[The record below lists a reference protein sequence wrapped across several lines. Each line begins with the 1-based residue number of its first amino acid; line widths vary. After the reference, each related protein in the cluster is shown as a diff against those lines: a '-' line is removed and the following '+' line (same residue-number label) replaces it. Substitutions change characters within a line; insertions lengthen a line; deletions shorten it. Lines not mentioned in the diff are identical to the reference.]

1 MIKFLQST
9 FFFLLLI
16 SLTNAQD
23 YKQVKIYL
31 EKPSQ
36 VSQLFEAGMQFDHFT
51 TTKDHAIITFIDEND
66 YQVLQTSGFTFD
78 VLIDNWKEY
87 YNQRHQLTEE
97 EKQQFIQQSE
107 QQYSVSGFGFG
118 SMGGFYTLAE
128 VGAQLDSMF
137 ANYPNLITQKVS
149 LGNSIEGR
157 PIWMV
162 KISDNPN
169 VNESEPQVLYTALI
183 HAREPESM
191 EQMIYFMYYLLENY
205 GTDPEATYLV
215 NNRELY
221 FVPVINP
228 DGYEYNHM
236 MAPNGGYM
244 WRKNKRDNNGNGTF
258 QESYDGVDLNR
269 NYGPHAYWNAP
280 NGGSSTDPSSETYR
294 GTIEFSEPETQAI
307 RDFLATKNFNN
318 ALNYHTYG
326 NYLIFP
332 YGALSHE
339 TADSLTF
346 REFASDM
353 TGYNGYTYGTDLQT
367 VGYSTRGNSDD
378 YYYDGDV
385 IATNGNILAMT
396 PEVGATGFWPSQSE
410 IFPLAQ
416 ENLRPN
422 LYYAWVGGEY
432 VSLENANFTQPYF
445 NPGDEVSFLPSF
457 KNKGLADGSNIHVDL
472 NSLSG
477 FATITNGSAV
487 ISSIAARSSVTLST
501 PFSFTIASNTPAEE
515 VIGLQFVIS
524 DGTTVMRI
532 DTLNIIVGTP
542 EVIWTDTTGDPGS
555 LWTIT
560 KTPSNSQQWEATNLT
575 YYTPPVSFTESKI
588 GNYVDNA
595 TVTMTLTSAID
606 LSGYSNP
613 RLVFWTKYD
622 IESNW
627 DYGQVSVSTNN
638 GSSWTPLEGEYT
650 EPGVGSF
657 QPNGQPLY
665 DGARL
670 NWVREEMPLS
680 GHTSPNVKFRFQ
692 LRSDGNVTRDGWYLD
707 DIGVIVYTIVPVE
720 LTSFAATQ
728 NNENVSVTWS
738 TATEVNNR
746 GFEIQRSNST
756 NNSRERNWETIGYLD
771 GAGTSTESHFYS
783 FTDHSPING
792 KSFYRLKQ
800 IDFDGTTKFY
810 TEAEVSFIL
819 VKDFALEQNYPNPFN
834 PNTSITYSI
843 PVSGYVN
850 LTVYNLLG
858 SEVAVLVDG
867 YVEAGIHSVEFSSD
881 KVGKNIGSGIYIY
894 TMKSGS
900 FVQTR
905 KMVLLK

>member
-1 MIKFLQST
+1 MMKYLQLIF
-9 FFFLLLI
+9 FFFLFF
-16 SLTNAQD
+16 SLTNAQN

-31 EKPSQ
+31 ENPSQ

-51 TTKDHAIITFIDEND
+51 ATKDHAIITFIDEND
-66 YQVLQTSGFTFD
+66 YQVLQKSGFTFEI
-78 VLIDNWKEY
+78 LIANWKEY

-97 EKQQFIQQSE
+97 EKQHFIQQSE

-137 ANYPNLITQKVS
+137 VNYPNLITQKVS
-149 LGNSIEGR
+149 LGSSVEGR
-157 PIWMV
+157 PVWMV
-162 KISDNPN
+162 KISDNPT
-169 VNESEPQVLYTALI
+169 VNETEPQVLYTALI

-191 EQMIYFMYYLLENY
+191 EQLIYFMYYLLENY

-228 DGYEYNHM
+228 DGYEYNHQTD
-236 MAPNGGYM
+236 PNGGGF
-244 WRKNKRDNNGNGTF
+244 WRKNRRNNGGSF
-258 QESYDGVDLNR
+258 GVDLNR
-269 NYGPHAYWNAP
+269 NYGPMAYWNAP
-280 NGGSSTDPSSETYR
+280 NGGSSTNPNDETYR
-294 GTIEFSEPETQAI
+294 GTAPFSEPETQAI

-326 NYLIFP
+326 DYLIFP

-339 TADSLTF
+339 TADSTTF

-353 TGYNGYTYGTDLQT
+353 TAYNGYTYGTDLQT

-385 IATNGNILAMT
+385 ISNNGNILAMT
-396 PEVGATGFWPSQSE
+396 PEVGATGFWPSQGE

-416 ENLRPN
+416 ENLKPN

-445 NPGDEVSFLPSF
+445 NPGDVVSFSPSF
-457 KNKGLADGSNIHVDL
+457 KNKGLADGSNIHIEL
-472 NSLSG
+472 NSLSS

-487 ISSIAARSSVTLST
+487 ISSIGARSSVTLST
-501 PFSFTIASNTPAEE
+501 PFSFTIAGNTPAEE
-515 VIGLQFVIS
+515 VIGLQFVIG
-524 DGTTVMRI
+524 DGTTTMRI
-532 DTLNIIVGTP
+532 DTLNLIVGTP
-542 EVIWTDTTGDPGS
+542 EVVWTDTTIDPLI

-560 KTPSNSQQWEATNLT
+560 KIPSSSQQWEATNLT
-575 YYTPPVSFTESKI
+575 YYTPPISFTESKI

-595 TVTMTLTSAID
+595 TVTMTLTNSID
-606 LSGYSNP
+606 LSTYSNP

-627 DYGQVSVSTNN
+627 DYGQVSISTNN
-638 GSSWTPLEGEYT
+638 GSTWIPLEGAYT

-665 DGARL
+665 DGART
-670 NWVREEMPLS
+670 NWVREEMPLA
-680 GHTSPNVKFRFQ
+680 GYTSTNVKFRFQ
-692 LRSDGNVTRDGWYLD
+692 LRSDGNVNRDGWYVD

-720 LTSFAATQ
+720 LTSFSVEQ
-728 NNENVSVTWS
+728 HNQNVSVNWS
-738 TATEVNNR
+738 TATELNNR
-746 GFEIQRSNST
+746 GFEIQRSAAS
-756 NNSRERNWETIGYLD
+756 NNSQNRNWETIGYVD
-771 GAGTSTESHFYS
+771 GRGTSTESQFYS
-783 FTDHSPING
+783 FTDHSPFNG
-792 KSFYRLKQ
+792 ISYYRLKQ
-800 IDFDGTTKFY
+800 IDFDGTIKY
-810 TEAEVSFIL
+810 YNEAEVEFIL
-819 VKDFALEQNYPNPFN
+819 VKEYSLDQNYPNPFN
-834 PNTSITYSI
+834 PNTSITYSL

-867 YVEAGIHSVEFSSD
+867 YKEAGIYTAEFSSD
-881 KVGKNIGSGIYIY
+881 KIDRNIGSGIYIY
-894 TMKSGS
+894 TLKSGS